1 MICRSWYHPHTP
13 TSTLF
18 AQHTT
23 GFVYRMI
30 QEHTKE
36 QVESIIQPYTQD
48 LREAVFA
55 AWQMWRESHTAS
67 HLLWKGALG
76 ANLCNNFLNTAMQHF
91 YSKSAS
97 VRVET
102 KPPYAGLYIESAL
115 YLRFK
120 KGKRNLKTS
129 NYPTK
134 GAKSFHDK
142 SMPIPSLEG
151 LSRLELVYVPSKDLL
166 DIERIM
172 LVSKDKGRIDWTID
186 LLAQAQ
192 PEQTNLEMFV
202 QPEPQGTAA
211 QRVIKKKGGTSDER
225 KQLSAGKGGA

>member
-1 MICRSWYHPHTP
+1 
-13 TSTLF
+13 
-18 AQHTT
+18 
-23 GFVYRMI
+23 MI

-36 QVESIIQPYTQD
+36 QVEQIIEPYIST
-48 LREAVFA
+48 LRNCVLD
-55 AWQMWRESHTAS
+55 AWQSWRNSDHAS
-67 HLLWKGALG
+67 HLHWKTVMGNAM
-76 ANLCNNFLNTAMQHF
+76 CNYFLKEAMHNFYAQ
-91 YSKSAS
+91 SAH
-97 VRVET
+97 VRVST
-102 KPPYAGLYIESAL
+102 KQPHVGLFIQSAL

-120 KGKRNLKTS
+120 KGKRSLKTS
-129 NYPTK
+129 NVQTK
-134 GAKSFHDK
+134 SAKSFHDK
-142 SMPIPSLEG
+142 SMAIPSLEG